1 MPITWL
7 DILLLGVMLVS
18 GLLAMIR
25 GFMREILSITAWAA
39 AAVATLLLYPRLL
52 PIAKANISSDIVA
65 TGAVIGGVFL
75 VTLLIVSI
83 ITVRIS
89 DMILDSRIGALDRT
103 LGFLFGLGRGLI
115 IVVVAF
121 LFFAWLVPGSKQPD
135 GVRNAKSL
143 EVLNKTG
150 EWLQALLPQ
159 DMDNYLSQWFKK
171 RPKGDEDTPGCPAW
185 AAFRFQFAGRHRL
198 GAIDRLS
205 AVRPHRHAPVDR
217 CHKQRWDIG
226 DAEPDAAETFD
237 LDSTDRLRE
246 ECGVFGIFGHPDAA
260 AITALGLHA
269 LQHRGQ
275 EAAGIVSFD
284 GKRFHSERRMG
295 LVGDN
300 FSRREV
306 IDRLPGTTAVGHVRY
321 STTGETILRNVQPLF
336 AELDGGGFA
345 IGHNGNLT
353 NGLTLRRQLVRDG
366 AMMQS
371 TTDTEV
377 ILHLV
382 ARAKRNRF
390 VDRFIEGLRQLEGAY
405 AFVGMTNKKLVGA
418 RDPLGIRPLVL
429 GTLDGC
435 PILASETCAL
445 DIIGAKYVRD
455 VENGEVLVFDEDGA
469 HSHKPFP
476 PMAPR
481 PCIFEYIYFARP
493 DSIIGGRAVYEVR
506 KAMGAQLAREA
517 PADADVIVAVP
528 DSGVPAAM
536 GYSQQ
541 AGLPYEMGIIR
552 NHYVGRTFIEP
563 TQHIRQLGVR
573 LKHSANRA
581 VVAGKR
587 IVLVDDSIVRGTT
600 SLKIVQMMRDAGA
613 KEVHFRISSPPIT
626 HPDYYGIDTPER
638 DKLLA
643 ATHDLEGMRKFIG
656 ADSLAFLSVEGIYKA
671 MGFEGRDPVRPQF
684 TDHCFTGEY
693 PTGLTDQT
701 GQQSQPRQLSLLAE
715 AG

>member
-1 MPITWL
+1 MGETMDQSEL
-7 DILLLGVMLVS
+7 D
-18 GLLAMIR
+18 
-25 GFMREILSITAWAA
+25 
-39 AAVATLLLYPRLL
+39 P
-52 PIAKANISSDIVA
+52 
-65 TGAVIGGVFL
+65 
-75 VTLLIVSI
+75 
-83 ITVRIS
+83 
-89 DMILDSRIGALDRT
+89 
-103 LGFLFGLGRGLI
+103 
-115 IVVVAF
+115 
-121 LFFAWLVPGSKQPD
+121 
-135 GVRNAKSL
+135 NA
-143 EVLNKTG
+143 
-150 EWLQALLPQ
+150 
-159 DMDNYLSQWFKK
+159 
-171 RPKGDEDTPGCPAW
+171 
-185 AAFRFQFAGRHRL
+185 
-198 GAIDRLS
+198 
-205 AVRPHRHAPVDR
+205 
-217 CHKQRWDIG
+217 
-226 DAEPDAAETFD
+226 
-237 LDSTDRLRE
+237 DRLRE
-246 ECGVFGIFGHPDAA
+246 ECGVFGIFGHRDAA

-284 GKRFHSERRMG
+284 GTRFHSERRMG

-306 IDRLPGTTAVGHVRY
+306 IDRLPGNVAIGHVRY

-336 AELDGGGFA
+336 AELNAGGFA

-353 NGLTLRRQLVRDG
+353 NGLTLRRQLVREG

-382 ARAKRNRF
+382 ARSNRNRF
-390 VDRFIEGLRQLEGAY
+390 VDRFIDGLRQLEGAY

-429 GTLDGC
+429 GQLDGC

-445 DIIGAKYVRD
+445 DIIGARYVRD
-455 VENGEVLVFDEDGA
+455 VENGEVLIFDEEGA
-469 HSHKPFP
+469 HTHKPFP
-476 PMAPR
+476 PMTAR

-493 DSIIGGRAVYEVR
+493 DSIVGGQSVYDVR
-506 KAMGAQLAREA
+506 KAMGAELAREA
-517 PADADVIVAVP
+517 PAVADVIVPVP
-528 DSGVPAAM
+528 DSGVPAAI
-536 GYSQQ
+536 GFSQ
-541 AGLPYEMGIIR
+541 ASGIPYELGIIR

-563 TQHIRQLGVR
+563 TQQIRQLGVR

-600 SLKIVQMMRDAGA
+600 STKIVKMMRDAGA
-613 KEVHFRISSPPIT
+613 TEVHFRISSPPIT

-643 ATHDLEGMRKFIG
+643 ATHDLEGMREFIG
-656 ADSLAFLSVEGIYKA
+656 ADSLAFLSVDGIYRA
-671 MGFEGRDPVRPQF
+671 MGAGERDPLRPQF
-684 TDHCFTGEY
+684 TDHCFTGDY

-701 GQQSQPRQLSLLAE
+701 GQQAQPRQLSLLAE